1 MEIARYHRQIKQ
13 DPSAGEY
20 IATPS
25 NTSATEQQLLNTV
38 TQTTLALE
46 EDRLKAEHHTQ
57 SISAKIK
64 YKELVDEYKNN
75 ELDPNNTEKWKAGF
89 EEKLNEINSEVLEG
103 LGARAKA
110 ELGTWQ
116 KVQNYQDIKSL
127 LSEKD
132 VIDKRN
138 YQKSYEL
145 NKVSSMGMTAKKSLD
160 PKRGITE
167 YTTEQIDNLEQF
179 GLQPKEGVVEQLIIG
194 QVELTSEN
202 FRNWFERNPD
212 YDNPMFSSTELSFD
226 EAELWLKKTKIVRN
240 INQLEL
246 FKETHL
252 ENAQAIDAAAPDQK
266 DKIQNGMDYLNS
278 LNPKD
283 YDFLDNDDLDD
294 MKRDYKTAKNVV
306 ESQIKAERDLQAR
319 TIEKDIFKLQTS
331 NAPEDKQKALELYNS
346 PEAQELLSTSVL
358 RTLNNGFDKT
368 KDVNPVDALKGH
380 AEATVTMVAY
390 RAGTLPFPKGSSAL
404 EEAKKIVYE
413 QVSLGHLEREDAE
426 GMIEELT
433 GFKKSPTAA
442 SGTATAMDLGIESI
456 KRMKKF
462 YSEILEAGGQ
472 KYTTGE
478 VIEGENIPR
487 EIVKSDAKY
496 NQQIIDAQA
505 YFNANPGK
513 TPTEVNKYFELLNAP
528 AKDELAKEIV
538 KRKWFKGVTG
548 AEYGRWYP
556 SQVEKKKSPY
566 PEYPDAYQEKG
577 NWYIM
582 KDGDRYRIND

>member
-1 MEIARYHRQIKQ
+1 MEML
-13 DPSAGEY
+13 
-20 IATPS
+20 
-25 NTSATEQQLLNTV
+25 NLLR
-38 TQTTLALE
+38 A
-46 EDRLKAEHHTQ
+46 EDGKD
-57 SISAKIK
+57 I
-64 YKELVDEYKNN
+64 
-75 ELDPNNTEKWKAGF
+75 
-89 EEKLNEINSEVLEG
+89 G
-103 LGARAKA
+103 L
-110 ELGTWQ
+110 T
-116 KVQNYQDIKSL
+116 
-127 LSEKD
+127 
-132 VIDKRN
+132 
-138 YQKSYEL
+138 
-145 NKVSSMGMTAKKSLD
+145 
-160 PKRGITE
+160 
-167 YTTEQIDNLEQF
+167 
-179 GLQPKEGVVEQLIIG
+179 
-194 QVELTSEN
+194 
-202 FRNWFERNPD
+202 
-212 YDNPMFSSTELSFD
+212 
-226 EAELWLKKTKIVRN
+226 
-240 INQLEL
+240 
-246 FKETHL
+246 
-252 ENAQAIDAAAPDQK
+252 
-266 DKIQNGMDYLNS
+266 
-278 LNPKD
+278 
-283 YDFLDNDDLDD
+283 NDDLDD